1 MKLLTNVQTAAL
13 LGLKP
18 NTLEIWRVHGHG
30 PVFRKLGR
38 VVRYAEGDV
47 LAWIDSSVC
56 ASTSEY
62 GQRNAAHAP
71 SSTTT
76 VV

>member
-13 LGLKP
+13 IGLKP
-18 NTLEIWRVHGHG
+18 NTLEIWRVQGRG

-38 VVRYAEGDV
+38 TVRYVEADV
-47 LAWIDSSVC
+47 LAWIDSHVC

-62 GQRNAAHAP
+62 PTHQDAQAVLLRTAI
-71 SSTTT
+71 
-76 VV
+76 V

>member
-1 MKLLTNVQTAAL
+1 MKLLTNVQTAEL
-13 LGLKP
+13 IGMKP
-18 NTLEIWRVHGHG
+18 NTLEIWRVYGKG

-38 VVRYAEGDV
+38 SIRYAESDV
-47 LAWIDSSVC
+47 LAWINSHIC

-62 GQRNAAHAP
+62 EPRLAAQVRSQR
-71 SSTTT
+71 TT

>member
-18 NTLEIWRVHGHG
+18 NTLEIWRVHGRG

-38 VVRYAEGDV
+38 TVRYAEVDV
-47 LAWIDSSVC
+47 LAWIDLHVC

-62 GQRNAAHAP
+62 EPRHAVRVPGQL
-71 SSTTT
+71 TT